1 MDVSVTGT
9 GWYAPGRVE
18 TAEDLAPTVGR
29 SAEWIRGRTG
39 VAARRVSDLPMAE
52 MAAEAARRALGDG
65 PPPDLILN
73 CSLTPQ
79 QLLPDS
85 SVFVQRALGTEG
97 IPSFSIHASCLSFLV
112 GLHTAAHFVAAGTW
126 RRVLLVS
133 AEKGTGFRNFDEPES
148 AVLIGDGAAA
158 AVLEPGR
165 GGKLLGFDMTTWPEG
180 AEYAEFR
187 GAGTRS
193 PPGVGPMEDNLFT
206 MRGPRIYRLAH
217 ARLSELM
224 FGLLDR
230 HRTPLSELDLVVPH
244 QMSGPGLEAFR
255 KIGVRDDQLVD
266 VVSEYGN
273 CIAASIPMALAM
285 AADQGRLR
293 PGAKV
298 LLVGTGAGVSVA
310 AALLRWGG

>member
-1 MDVSVTGT
+1 MDVTITGT
-9 GWYAPGRVE
+9 GWFAPGVRQ
-18 TAEDLAPTVGR
+18 TAADLGPLVGR
-29 SAEWIRGRTG
+29 SPEWIRSRTG
-39 VAARRVSDLPMAE
+39 VEARRVSSTPMAE

-65 PPPDLILN
+65 PPPDLIVN
-73 CSLTPQ
+73 CSVTPM

-112 GLHTAAHFVAAGTW
+112 GLHTAAHFVAAGSY

-133 AEKGTGFRNFDEPES
+133 AEQGTSFRSFDEPES

-158 AVLEPGR
+158 AILEAGK
-165 GGKLLGFDMTTWPEG
+165 GGELLGHAMTTWPEG

-193 PPGVGPMEDNLFT
+193 PPGIGPMADNLFK
-206 MRGPRIYRLAH
+206 MRGPRVYRLAYAKLH
-217 ARLSELM
+217 ELM

-230 HRTPLSELDLVVPH
+230 HHTPLSELDLVVPH
-244 QMSGPGLEAFR
+244 QMSGPGLEALR
-255 KIGVRDDQLVD
+255 RVGVRDDQLVD
-266 VVSEYGN
+266 IVGEYGN
-273 CIAASIPMALAM
+273 CIAASIPLALAQ
-285 AADQGRLR
+285 AAEQGRLR
-293 PGAKV
+293 RGGKV

-310 AALLRWGG
+310 ATLLRW